1 MDCKKIKELAPDYL
15 LDTLVGQDRIS
26 LEEHLSICPECR
38 QAMEKYRQV
47 WAELEKMPQEEPSP
61 SLQVRFSS
69 MLEDYRREL
78 DGAVIKV
85 SPVEKVNNWL
95 EKWWPRRP
103 VFQFGMAL
111 VFLLFGLAAGQMVY
125 RGGSASSEIA
135 QLKEEIQETHQLVSL
150 ALLNQPSAGDRLRG
164 VAMSSSVKD
173 PDDRFLTVL
182 LNTLNYDP
190 NENVRLA
197 AVDASA
203 AFTDR
208 VWVRT
213 ELVTVLS
220 RQTSPLVQ
228 ISLINLLSSIREKKA
243 VEVFQALINDKNCL
257 EPVKKRA
264 QMGIDAII

>member
-1 MDCKKIKELAPDYL
+1 MNCKHIRELLPEYLYGDLNVKTGNQVKEH
-15 LDTLVGQDRIS
+15 VS
-26 LEEHLSICPECR
+26 KCSECR
-38 QAMEKYRQV
+38 QTMENLDRV
-47 WAELEKMPQEEPSP
+47 WSKLENLPQEEPGAGCRE
-61 SLQVRFSS
+61 RFSS
-69 MLEDYRREL
+69 MLEIYR
-78 DGAVIKV
+78 
-85 SPVEKVNNWL
+85 SSMNNADSRQPFPERTQGWL
-95 EKWWPRRP
+95 ERWLPRRP
-103 VFQFGMAL
+103 VFQLGMAL
-111 VFLLFGLAAGQMVY
+111 VFLLFGLALGQMVQ

-135 QLKEEIQETHQLVSL
+135 QLKEEMQETHQLVSL

-173 PDDRFLTVL
+173 PDDSFLTVL

-213 ELVTVLS
+213 ELVTALS

-228 ISLINLLSSIREKKA
+228 ISLINLLASIREKKA
-243 VEVFQALINDKNCL
+243 VEVFQALINDQNCL

-264 QMGIDAII
+264 RMGIDAII